1 MERMP
6 ASEFSNELL
15 AVLASEER
23 LRDWLASLRD
33 ALGRR
38 PLSAADALLIGVVL
52 AKSRSV
58 EHVETVLEV
67 ERVLK
72 RAIARSVTEPLQ
84 SQWSLDG
91 APCPKAQ
98 LRRYNADRRQSRQ
111 GMTRGSFALT
121 GTRSSTMMAS
131 SWGGSRTIVTIVA
144 FPRARTEIATLVSP
158 SSESRRG

>member
-72 RAIARSVTEPLQ
+72 RAIARKMLDPISV
-84 SQWSLDG
+84 W
-91 APCPKAQ
+91 
-98 LRRYNADRRQSRQ
+98 
-111 GMTRGSFALT
+111 
-121 GTRSSTMMAS
+121 
-131 SWGGSRTIVTIVA
+131 
-144 FPRARTEIATLVSP
+144 
-158 SSESRRG
+158 